1 MKITQNIRNGLKT
14 WSICISSF
22 GDIVLCQLVFSAIL
36 SLLLTLL
43 RKLAMAA
50 LASTGR
56 VAVTTG
62 DFLFIFTTW
71 QGILLLLFGLVS
83 LYLYVVAD
91 INTKIV
97 FANKLLKSE
106 KYNLFTLVK
115 GSLMTLPRFFNAGGA
130 LIVLFVSLLAPLTGV
145 GLYISLT
152 RNLKIPTFITSV
164 IQSNGLYRIIYFVVM
179 TVLLVVAVLHIF
191 SIFAILIDD
200 VKPKEAFALSRRLMT
215 QNWKLYLKQTAI
227 YILTT
232 VISGIVAAGLV
243 IVLLWVITSLFE
255 EILIQRERL
264 FLVFLMLM
272 LAAGLSVFNFVGS
285 FCYIVRMSRM
295 YYDYQDRENEI
306 PFEPR
311 QRSGFFFVLAN
322 LVIVAFL
329 LISSYVIDACFDT
342 VFTNKIPVLVIAH
355 RAGGSE
361 APENSVS
368 GIEKAALLGA
378 YGSEIDIQ
386 RTSDGYYVVNHD
398 STFERLCGVNKKPEE
413 MTLAEIRNL
422 VISDPLYPG
431 AKVPVATFE
440 DMLEAAKG
448 KIILFTELKG
458 ATADRQMVDDAV
470 ALIRQYGM
478 EEECVLISLK
488 YDVIDYAEDNYPDI
502 KTAYLMFASFGDVA
516 SLNCDFLGLEEEST
530 TPSAVQA
537 IHNQNKKVL
546 VWTPNSV
553 SSQRYFLLS
562 DVDAIITDNVS
573 QANGIIEELRNRSDI
588 QILIDFIADL
598 IF

>member
-115 GSLMTLPRFFNAGGA
+115 ESLMTLPRFFNAGGA

-191 SIFAILIDD
+191 SIFAIVIDD

-215 QNWKLYLKQTAI
+215 QNWKLYLKQTVI

-329 LISSYVIDACFDT
+329 LFSSYVIDACFDT

-422 VISDPLYPG
+422 LISDPLYPG
-431 AKVPVATFE
+431 TKVPVATFE

-448 KIILFTELKG
+448 KVVLFTELKG

-470 ALIRQYGM
+470 ALIRRYGM

-502 KTAYLMFASFGDVA
+502 QTAYLMFASFGDVA
-516 SLNCDFLGLEEEST
+516 SLNCDYLGLEEESAIPAT
-530 TPSAVQA
+530 VQA
-537 IHNQNKKVL
+537 IHDQHKKVL
-546 VWTPNSV
+546 VWTPNSAA
-553 SSQRYFLLS
+553 SQRYFLLS
-562 DVDAIITDNVS
+562 AVDAIITDNVS
-573 QANGIIEELRNRSDI
+573 QANGIIEDLKNRDDM
-588 QILIDFIADL
+588 QILVDFIIDL